1 MPRRWSWYA
10 AISLGLAGLAAV
22 PEAAT
27 VRERTIAITI
37 AADGSLREHTRLE
50 VAIENADDAAS
61 WSTYRIVLDDNR
73 RLEAVEAFA
82 ISPLGERIA
91 VGEDDQDTREYS
103 GERVFHASRRYRLL
117 NFRDL
122 AAGWGVA
129 IEHRVV
135 EEPYYP
141 ASRVLLRGEAP
152 IERLEVCVDGGG
164 TGWRWRLDGPRE
176 GLEVEERAGG
186 VTVRAR
192 DLPAIEVPVLA
203 PGGAWR
209 PVLRFGWDGDG
220 SWQDVG
226 RWYQGLLEA
235 VPHATPAVRRRAR
248 ELVAGDAG
256 KRARLDRL
264 AGFMQ
269 QQVRYV
275 SVVEGIHG
283 YRPSAPEEVLARM
296 WGDCKDKSL
305 LLVELL
311 AEAGIEAYPALLLAA
326 RDRRIDALFPSPEE
340 FNHMIVAVPE
350 EGVPRVAGDAV
361 GDGFLFVD
369 PNQSRGASRWLHPK
383 AQDQQA
389 LIVRPGGFVMAR
401 TPIVHQHERRSLE
414 VELEIS
420 PRGDAGGRARLDLG
434 GELAATF
441 LEEIS
446 GMAAPAR
453 DEEVRSLIAHLLPGF
468 QLSAIAWSEG
478 EGEVPEVGM
487 TAAVSMAGLVRGVDR
502 RPSLELPGMRATPE
516 PRLTADR
523 EIAMVVPARSV
534 RVRWKLKVPED
545 WCPPPVAEERLVNA
559 LGFFAQSITRP
570 AAGRIL
576 IERTVELR
584 ERWIAPEMLPALREL
599 ALAEHRAHRRRIRLR
614 CAPQPGW
621 QGQGL
626 GSPSKR

>member
-1 MPRRWSWYA
+1 MLRLWSWCA
-10 AISLGLAGLAAV
+10 AISLVVPAAV
-22 PEAAT
+22 PEAGAAT

-37 AADGSLREHTRLE
+37 RPDGSLREHTRLE

-61 WSTYRIVLDDNR
+61 WSTYRIVLDENR
-73 RLEAVEAFA
+73 RLEALEAFA
-82 ISPLGERIA
+82 ISPQGERIA
-91 VGEDDQDTREYS
+91 VGEQDQDTLEYS
-103 GERVFHASRRYRLL
+103 GERVFYASRRYRLL
-117 NFRDL
+117 SFRDL
-122 AAGWGVA
+122 AAGWAVA
-129 IEHRVV
+129 VEHVVV

-152 IERLEVCVDGGG
+152 IERLEVSVDGGG
-164 TGWRWRLDGPRE
+164 PGWRWRLDGPRE
-176 GLEVEERAGG
+176 GLEVEQRASG

-203 PGGAWR
+203 PGGALM
-209 PVLRFGWDGDG
+209 PVLRFGWSGDG
-220 SWQDVG
+220 SWRDVG
-226 RWYQGLLEA
+226 RWYQELLDA
-235 VPHATPAVRRRAR
+235 VPRASPAVSSRAR
-248 ELVAGDAG
+248 ELVAGCEE

-264 AGFMQ
+264 VDFMQ

-275 SVVEGIHG
+275 SVVIGIHG
-283 YRPSAPEEVLARM
+283 YRPSAPEEVLGRM

-311 AEAGIEAYPALLLAA
+311 AEAGIDAYPAMLLAA
-326 RDRRIDALFPSPEE
+326 RDRRIDSLFPSPEE
-340 FNHMIVAVPE
+340 FNHMIVAVPDDGISRIE
-350 EGVPRVAGDAV
+350 GDAV

-383 AQDQQA
+383 AQDQEA

-401 TPIVHQHERRSLE
+401 TPIVHDLERRSLE

-420 PRGDAGGRARLDLG
+420 PQGDARGRASLDLG

-446 GMAAPAR
+446 GMAAQAR

-468 QLSAIAWSEG
+468 TLSEIAWSVG
-478 EGEVPEVGM
+478 EDEVPAVGM
-487 TAAVSMAGLVRGVDR
+487 KAAVVVAGLVRGVDSS
-502 RPSLELPGMRATPE
+502 PSLEVPGMRATPE
-516 PRLTADR
+516 PRLMADR

-534 RVRWKLKVPED
+534 RVRWKLSVPED
-545 WCPPPVAEERLVNA
+545 WCPPRVGEQRVANA
-559 LGFFAQSITRP
+559 LGFFAQSVARP
-570 AAGRIL
+570 AAGRIM

-584 ERWIAPEMLPALREL
+584 ERWIVPEMLPALREL

-614 CAPQPGW
+614 CDRQ
-621 QGQGL
+621 QGGAED
-626 GSPSKR
+626 